1 MKLTCK
7 LSGSIYGY
15 VDTKDEAIRLDKG
28 KEYVLEKV
36 SNPKYGTYYNVYD
49 DEKLITTLSESEV
62 NLFFKD

>member
-1 MKLTCK
+1 MKLICK

-15 VDTKDEAIRLDKG
+15 VDTKNEAIRLDKD

-49 DEKLITTLSESEV
+49 EEKLIATLSESEV

>member
-1 MKLTCK
+1 MKLICK

-15 VDTKDEAIRLDKG
+15 VDTKNEAIRLDKD

-49 DEKLITTLSESEV
+49 DEKLIITLSESEV

>member
-15 VDTKDEAIRLDKG
+15 VDTKNEAIRLDKD
-28 KEYVLEKV
+28 KEYELEKV
-36 SNPKYGTYYNVYD
+36 SNHKYGTYYNVYD
-49 DEKLITTLSESEV
+49 EEKLITTLSESEV

>member
-15 VDTKDEAIRLDKG
+15 VDTKNEAIRLDKD
-28 KEYVLEKV
+28 KKYELEKV
-36 SNPKYGTYYNVYD
+36 SDPKYGMYYNVYD
-49 DEKLITTLSESEV
+49 EEKLITTLSESEV

>member
-15 VDTKDEAIRLDKG
+15 VDTKDEAIRLDKD
-28 KEYVLEKV
+28 KEYELEKV
-36 SNPKYGTYYNVYD
+36 SDPKYGMYYNVYD
-49 DEKLITTLSESEV
+49 EEKLITTLSESEV